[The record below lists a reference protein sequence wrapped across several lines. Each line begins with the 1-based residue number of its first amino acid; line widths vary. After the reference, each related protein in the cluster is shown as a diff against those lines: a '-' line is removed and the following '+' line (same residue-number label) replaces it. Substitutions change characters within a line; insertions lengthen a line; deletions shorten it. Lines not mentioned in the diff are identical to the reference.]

1 MGSGALKV
9 TCSYCN
15 VFATV
20 QKILN
25 QFHPSQIF
33 NLFHMSMIA
42 NRNRLRRRSNFA
54 QKLLVIGVSISLICC
69 GCGTTTNRVGTE
81 QLLISD
87 AVDKAVD
94 QIDFSALEGV
104 KVYLDSRYISSLR
117 TNMFIDSNYVTSSLR
132 QQLTAS
138 GALVQDDREKA
149 VLVVEPRV
157 GALGSDGH
165 DVTYGV
171 PQSGALSSAVS
182 VVSGSSIPVIPEIS
196 LGRTDAQAGVA
207 KLVVFAYDRETR
219 EPVWQSG
226 LAKAESTSSNTW
238 ILGAGPFQRGSIHE
252 GVRFAG
258 RKIDPPPLAHAY
270 MPFDRVEPEKP
281 FIPDE
286 LHYDQAHLFKKNPG
300 RKEELESPVQL
311 ASFEEDVESAK
322 ADAKKPAVKK
332 ADVKKP
338 DSKTKTAVAKP

>member
-1 MGSGALKV
+1 MALHMLIL
-9 TCSYCN
+9 
-15 VFATV
+15 FA
-20 QKILN
+20 L
-25 QFHPSQIF
+25 S
-33 NLFHMSMIA
+33 MS
-42 NRNRLRRRSNFA
+42 LHS
-54 QKLLVIGVSISLICC
+54 

-94 QIDFSALEGV
+94 RIDFSALNGT
-104 KVYLDSRYISSLR
+104 KVYLDSRYISSLK
-117 TNMFIDSNYVTSSLR
+117 TNLFIDSNYVTSSLR

-138 GALVQDDREKA
+138 GALIQDDRKEAK
-149 VLVVEPRV
+149 LIVEPRV
-157 GALGSDGH
+157 GALGADGH

-182 VVSGSSIPVIPEIS
+182 AVSGSTIPVLPEIS

-238 ILGAGPFQRGSIHE
+238 ILGAGPFQRGTIHE

-258 RKIDPPPLAHAY
+258 RK
-270 MPFDRVEPEKP
+270 FDRAPVQTQLSPQSDGMN
-281 FIPDE
+281 IPDD
-286 LHYDQAHLFKKNPG
+286 LHYDQAFLFKPDPG
-300 RKEELESPVQL
+300 RPKLDTVQH
-311 ASFEEDVESAK
+311 ASFEEDVDEPNSK
-322 ADAKKPAVKK
+322 EE
-332 ADVKKP
+332 P
-338 DSKTKTAVAKP
+338 DSKEEQTNASP